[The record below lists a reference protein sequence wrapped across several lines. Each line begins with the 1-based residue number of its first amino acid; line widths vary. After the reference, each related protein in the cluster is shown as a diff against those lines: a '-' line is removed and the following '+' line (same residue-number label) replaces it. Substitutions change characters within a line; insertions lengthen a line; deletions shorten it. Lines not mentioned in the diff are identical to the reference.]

1 MTKALYVGSFDPV
14 TYGHIDLIERSAKIF
29 DEVVV
34 GIGINTAK
42 KPIFTEQE
50 RVNFIN
56 HAVSL
61 DNLRVVTFS
70 GLTANFFIENN
81 FDVLIRGVRN
91 GADLEAEKAISGM
104 NNYLNNKI
112 ETVFLPTNPKFEF
125 VSSSLIKEVVKMG
138 GSVQGLLP
146 DEIISGLRARLE

>member
-14 TYGHIDLIERSAKIF
+14 TYGHIDLIKRSAKIF

-34 GIGINTAK
+34 GIGINTSK

-56 HAVSL
+56 HAVRL
-61 DNLRVVTFS
+61 DNLKVVTFS